1 MPRNSRPIP
10 IGQVI
15 GAHVMSSTLSISSSS
30 SIGERPSRSSLFT
43 KLMIG
48 VVRSRHTS
56 MSLIVRAST
65 PFAASMT
72 INALSTAVSVR
83 YVSSEKSSWPGVS
96 NKLISAPAY
105 GNCITEDVI
114 EMPRSCSSR
123 IQSDVAW
130 RVALRPLTVPAI

>member
-1 MPRNSRPIP
+1 M
-10 IGQVI
+10 
-15 GAHVMSSTLSISSSS
+15 
-30 SIGERPSRSSLFT
+30 

-72 INALSTAVSVR
+72 ISALSTAVRVR

-96 NKLISAPAY
+96 SRLISASPY
-105 GNCITEDVI
+105 GNCITDDVI
-114 EMPRSCSSR
+114 EMPRSCSRR
-123 IQSDVAW
+123 IQSDVAC
-130 RVALRPLTVPAI
+130 RVALRPLTAPAI